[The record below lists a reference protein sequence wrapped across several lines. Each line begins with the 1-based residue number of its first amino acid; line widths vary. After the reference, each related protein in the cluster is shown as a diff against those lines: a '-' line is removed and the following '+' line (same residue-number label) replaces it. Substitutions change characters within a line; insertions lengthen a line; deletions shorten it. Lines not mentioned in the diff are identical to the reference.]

1 MADEI
6 GPEFIVNQ
14 DYHTHYFTITNKAIT
29 LGTMMV
35 LATDPR
41 TATPHGGII
50 STARIPLG
58 PCTEE
63 ITTAEGQVKVGVIG
77 RGILDMV
84 ADGSITVG
92 ALVELGAVANRV
104 RTVTTASTV
113 ASSSL
118 IGGIALETASD
129 AERIEVL
136 WRVF

>member
-1 MADEI
+1 MANEV
-6 GPEFIVNQ
+6 GPEFVVNQ
-14 DYHTHYFTITNKAIT
+14 DYHTHYFTITNKAIP
-29 LGTMMV
+29 LGTLMV

-58 PCTEE
+58 PCVEE
-63 ITTAEGQVKVGVIG
+63 ITTAEGQTRVGILG

-84 ADGSITVG
+84 ADGAITVG
-92 ALVELGAVANRV
+92 ALVELGAVANTV

-113 ASSSL
+113 ATTNL

-129 AERIEVL
+129 TERIEVL